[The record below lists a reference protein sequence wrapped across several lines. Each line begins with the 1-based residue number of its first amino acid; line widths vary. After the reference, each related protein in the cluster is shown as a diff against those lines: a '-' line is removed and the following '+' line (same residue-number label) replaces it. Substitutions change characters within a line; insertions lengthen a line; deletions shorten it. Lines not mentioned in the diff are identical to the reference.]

1 MKKSLIALTLGC
13 FCSSCVF
20 FVNAPSDQYR
30 KLNSTQEL
38 ARVYPK
44 LERECSTD
52 KTMVIVETFMAVT
65 SIVVGGVMLIDNQ
78 SDPDGMPNNT
88 LGDAIDDGMNQVVG
102 VGALLAS
109 GIFGASA
116 YLRSTKIDR
125 CQEYLIHLRNVRQ
138 KEVER

>member
-1 MKKSLIALTLGC
+1 M
-13 FCSSCVF
+13 
-20 FVNAPSDQYR
+20 NAPSDEYR

-52 KTMVIVETFMAVT
+52 KAMVTADTSLAVI
-65 SIVVGGVMLIDNQ
+65 SA
-78 SDPDGMPNNT
+78 T
-88 LGDAIDDGMNQVVG
+88 LGGLILIANQRDPEASNFDEAMDQGMKEAVG

-116 YLRSTKIDR
+116 YLRRTKIDR
-125 CQEYLIHLRNVRQ
+125 CRAYLKHLRSVRD
-138 KEVER
+138 KELWP